1 MQLRLELGDLGLML
15 LDLVVPVVDLGA
27 ELADDLLLERD
38 LALEG
43 LDLVSQHRDR
53 FLTVFVCD

>member
-15 LDLVVPVVDLGA
+15 LDLVVLVVDLGA

-38 LALEG
+38 WKTLI
-43 LDLVSQHRDR
+43 
-53 FLTVFVCD
+53 

>member
-27 ELADDLLLERD
+27 ELADDLLLEGD

-53 FLTVFVCD
+53 FVSVLICD